1 MPKRIAIV
9 DIGSNSARVV
19 IFQRTSRYG
28 FHLIAQKKAA
38 VRVSEGSYRNG
49 GYLQEKAI
57 DRTID
62 ALKTFKSIIKDYK
75 ARKTLIVATAAVR
88 SAPNRQ
94 YFLKKVR
101 EETKLNIKVIDGT
114 KEAYY
119 GAVATKNLLPIN
131 KKSITVDIGGG
142 STDIA
147 LIENSKITD
156 TISIDIGTIKI
167 KELFFDKS
175 LKLDEATNFI
185 KKEFNKIPKNFN
197 AEQAIAIGG
206 VLRALSKSIMDTSNY
221 SFKKIH
227 AFEYKISEHNNH
239 INNILDANS
248 DDRLNKLS
256 VKPSRYDTIKEGVL
270 IFKILLNSL
279 GIDKVITSGVGIRE
293 GIFLH
298 DMLRGSNGTFPKEL
312 NPSVVSITDRL
323 DILGL
328 SYKNKITAA
337 RKLYTLL
344 ENEFDEKEKYLTH
357 LIDAIKISN
366 IGKTLTIYNE
376 HKHAYYIA
384 SAELNWQYR
393 HKDMLLI
400 ATILRSKGDKLIYKP
415 LKKEHDRLLPSKKT
429 IKWLGFIY
437 TIIDILFSYSSTN
450 RYSFACKEN
459 QLIIYSDIDI
469 PLFQSEIENLK
480 LLKDFDIVVDT
491 NRVQDK

>member
-28 FHLIAQKKAA
+28 FHLIAQKKAN
-38 VRVSEGSYRNG
+38 VRISEGSYSND

-57 DRTID
+57 DRTIN
-62 ALKTFKSIIKDYK
+62 ALKSFKTIIQDYK

-94 YFLKKVR
+94 YFLKRVR

-119 GAVATKNLLPIN
+119 GAVATKNLLPLNIDT
-131 KKSITVDIGGG
+131 ITVDIGGG

-147 LIENSKITD
+147 LIQNSKIVD

-167 KELFFDKS
+167 KELFFDKN
-175 LKLDEATNFI
+175 LKLNEATDFI
-185 KKEFNKIPKNFN
+185 KKEFKKIPQSFKV
-197 AEQAIAIGG
+197 EQAVAIGG
-206 VLRALSKSIMDTSNY
+206 VLRALSKSIMDISGY

-227 AFEYKISEHNNH
+227 AFEYRLSEYSEH
-239 INNILDANS
+239 IDNILNTNS
-248 DDRLNKLS
+248 NDELTKFS
-256 VKPSRYDTIKEGVL
+256 IKESRYDTIKEGIL
-270 IFKILLNSL
+270 IFKILLESL
-279 GIDKVITSGVGIRE
+279 SIDRVITSSVGIRE
-293 GIFLH
+293 GLFLH
-298 DMLRGSNGTFPKEL
+298 DMLRGSNGNFPKEI
-312 NPSVVSITDRL
+312 NPSIISITDRL
-323 DILGL
+323 DMLGL
-328 SYKNKITAA
+328 SYKNKILATK
-337 RKLYTLL
+337 KLYTLFK
-344 ENEFDEKEKYLTH
+344 NEFDEKEKYLTH
-357 LIDAIKISN
+357 LIDAVKISN

-384 SAELNWQYR
+384 SAELNWKYR

-415 LKKEHDRLLPSKKT
+415 LKKEHDSLLPSKKT

-437 TIIDILFSYSSTN
+437 TLIDILFSYSSTN
-450 RYSFACKEN
+450 RYSFACKAN

-480 LLKDFDIVVDT
+480 LLKDFDIIVET
-491 NRVQDK
+491 STK

>member
-38 VRVSEGSYRNG
+38 VRISEGSYSND

-62 ALKTFKSIIKDYK
+62 ALKTFKAIIQDYK

-94 YFLKKVR
+94 YFLKRVR

-119 GAVATKNLLPIN
+119 GAVAAKNLLPLKRN
-131 KKSITVDIGGG
+131 SITVDIGGG

-147 LIENSKITD
+147 LIQNSKIVD

-167 KELFFDKS
+167 KELFFDKN
-175 LKLDEATNFI
+175 LKLNEATDFI
-185 KKEFNKIPKNFN
+185 RKEFSRIPQSFKV
-197 AEQAIAIGG
+197 EQAVAIGG
-206 VLRALSKSIMDTSNY
+206 VLRALSKSIMDISDY

-227 AFEYKISEHNNH
+227 AFEYNPSEYKKH
-239 INNILDANS
+239 IENILTAESNN
-248 DDRLNKLS
+248 RLNELS
-256 VKPSRYDTIKEGVL
+256 IKESRYDTIKEGVL
-270 IFKILLNSL
+270 IFKILLDVLS
-279 GIDKVITSGVGIRE
+279 IDKIITSGVGIRE

-298 DMLRGSNGTFPKEL
+298 DMLRGSNGNFPKDI
-312 NPSVVSITDRL
+312 NPSIVSITDRL
-323 DILGL
+323 DMLEL
-328 SYKNKITAA
+328 SYKNKILAA
-337 RKLYTLL
+337 QRLYNLL
-344 ENEFDEKEKYLTH
+344 KNEFDEKDKYLNH

-366 IGKTLTIYNE
+366 VGKTLTIYNE

-384 SAELNWQYR
+384 STELNWKYR

-415 LKKEHDRLLPSKKT
+415 LKKVHNELLPSKKT

-437 TIIDILFSYSSTN
+437 TLIDIIFSYSSTN
-450 RYSFACKEN
+450 RCTFACEN
-459 QLIIYSDIDI
+459 SQLVIYSEINL
-469 PLFQSEIENLK
+469 PLFHSEIENLR
-480 LLKDFDIVVDT
+480 LLKDFNIILKT
-491 NRVQDK
+491 KRNL

>member
-38 VRVSEGSYRNG
+38 VRVSEGSYSNG
-49 GYLQEKAI
+49 GYLQEEAI
-57 DRTID
+57 NRTVD
-62 ALKTFKSIIKDYK
+62 ALKCFKRIIQDYK

-88 SAPNRQ
+88 NAPNRQ

-119 GAVATKNLLPIN
+119 GAVAAKNLLPLN
-131 KKSITVDIGGG
+131 RNSITVDIGGG

-147 LIENSKITD
+147 LIQNSKIID

-167 KELFFDKS
+167 KELFFDKN
-175 LKLDEATNFI
+175 LRVDEASDFI
-185 KKEFNKIPKNFN
+185 KKEFNKIPQNFKV
-197 AEQAIAIGG
+197 EQAVAIGG
-206 VLRALSKSIMDTSNY
+206 VLRALSKSIIESSDY
-221 SFKKIH
+221 SFNKIH
-227 AFEYKISEHNNH
+227 AFEYKVSEHINH
-239 INNILDANS
+239 IDNILDASSNK
-248 DDRLNKLS
+248 RLNDLNIKE
-256 VKPSRYDTIKEGVL
+256 SRYDTIKEGVL
-270 IFKILLNSL
+270 IFKILLESL
-279 GIDKVITSGVGIRE
+279 DIDKVITSGVGIRE

-298 DMLRGSNGTFPKEL
+298 DMLRGSNGNFPKEI
-312 NPSVVSITDRL
+312 NPSIVSITDRL
-323 DILGL
+323 DMLEL
-328 SYKNKITAA
+328 SYKKKITAA
-337 RKLYTLL
+337 KKLYALL
-344 ENEFDEKEKYLTH
+344 KDEFDEKEKYLTH

-366 IGKTLTIYNE
+366 VGKTLTIYNE

-415 LKKEHDRLLPSKKT
+415 LKKEHDKLLPSKKT

-450 RYSFACKEN
+450 RYSFACKES
-459 QLIIYSDIDI
+459 QLIIYSDVDL
-469 PLFQSEIENLK
+469 PLFQSEIEDLT
-480 LLKDFDIVVDT
+480 LLKEFKIVVETT
-491 NRVQDK
+491 NNI